1 MPSKIERLTQQLAEY
16 EAKSK
21 AARAELQKLRKEQ
34 DRQARIAERKA
45 RSKAIFAAGTVV
57 EAAGL
62 PVLDRTTLLGILLEA
77 KENLQ
82 DPQKAATWNRL
93 GEHQDSDPKSRN
105 PDTGSTKV

>member
-57 EAAGL
+57 EKAGL
-62 PVLDRTTLLGILLEA
+62 LSLDRTTLLGILLEA
-77 KENLQ
+77 KGNLQ
-82 DPQKAATWNRL
+82 DPQKVASWKRL
-93 GEHQDSDPKSRN
+93 GEQQDPSQKST
-105 PDTGSTKV
+105 DTGTDSTE